1 MEYIHGK
8 DGLKLLGQGQA
19 RVLEVKPDDT
29 DNHQVKIEHPDFG
42 ETPFI
47 PYVQTAGVFK
57 VPAIG
62 DIVYVFCREGF
73 HSYPMA
79 WGTKLHSSAVQ
90 ALLGT
95 RDNRATVIYS
105 TGADHKTI
113 SHTIILDD
121 GEDRGVRINT
131 SGGNYIDLKNTDQI
145 EISQVNGNTIVM
157 SSTGITLNR
166 GASSITMTEDIINV
180 ESPTVNIK
188 ADEIHAKASGS
199 TLDINETIKATAS
212 DDRATV
218 DRVVIST
225 HDHVAGNL
233 GFPTTGGPTKEGQV

>member
-19 RVLEVKPDDT
+19 RVIAVKSDDT

-42 ETPFI
+42 KTPFI
-47 PYVQTAGVFK
+47 PYIQTAGIFK
-57 VPAIG
+57 VPALG

-73 HSYPMA
+73 SSYPMA
-79 WGTKLHSSAVQ
+79 WGTKLHPSAVQ

-121 GEDRGVRINT
+121 GENRGIRIKT
-131 SGGNYIDLKNTDQI
+131 AGGNYIDLKNTDQI
-145 EISQVNGNTIVM
+145 EISQVSGNTLVM
-157 SSTGITLNR
+157 SSAGITLKR
-166 GASSITMTEDIINV
+166 GGSTVVMTESKVDINSPEISIVANDKIHV
-180 ESPTVNIK
+180 E
-188 ADEIHAKASGS
+188 AAGS
-199 TLDINETIKATAS
+199 TVDIDDSIKVTAS
-212 DDRATV
+212 DQLTTIDQV
-218 DRVVIST
+218 IIST
-225 HDHVAGNL
+225 HNHTGNI
-233 GFPTTGGPTKEGQV
+233 GFPTSEPTKEGEV